1 MVARNF
7 FGHVNPNGDGPQ
19 QRASKAG
26 ITYGIGQNVANNL
39 DLVDGHERL
48 CRSPGHLANIVNG
61 NYTRIG
67 LGIAKNSQG
76 QLYITENFA
85 GASTTTTAATNTTTT
100 NTATTTT
107 VSSADIESAR
117 VQVRDWMLANYLTIL
132 EDPTLTN
139 IIKTWQTLNT
149 TQSVFDYTW
158 YVAKYPSAYLSSLTY
173 SASYSTT
180 YTLKFTK
187 GQFFAPPDV
196 AYGKF
201 GIAGSA
207 LSNGNVQVRV
217 VFAK

>member
-7 FGHVNPNGDGPQ
+7 FGHVNPDGDGPQ
-19 QRASKAG
+19 QRAKKAE
-26 ITYGIGQNVANNL
+26 ITYGIGENVASNL
-39 DLVDGHERL
+39 DLFDGHERL

-85 GASTTTTAATNTTTT
+85 GASTTTTAATNTTATTTT
-100 NTATTTT
+100 NTTNTTTTATTTT

-132 EDPTLTN
+132 EDPTLTD

-158 YVAKYPSAYLSSLTY
+158 YVADYPSDYLSSLTY
-173 SASYSTT
+173 SA
-180 YTLKFTK
+180 
-187 GQFFAPPDV
+187 
-196 AYGKF
+196 
-201 GIAGSA
+201 
-207 LSNGNVQVRV
+207 
-217 VFAK
+217 